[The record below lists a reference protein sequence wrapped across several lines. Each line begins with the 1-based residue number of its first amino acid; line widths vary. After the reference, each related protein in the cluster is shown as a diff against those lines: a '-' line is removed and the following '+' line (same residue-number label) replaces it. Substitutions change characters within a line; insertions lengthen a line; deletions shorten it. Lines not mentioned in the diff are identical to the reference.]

1 MESPLRYLRI
11 WMARNGLWPTTR
23 YARLACF
30 ILAFDLL
37 LFALKK
43 VLDLSGSS
51 YGQSLNFW
59 VVLLTCIAVALFL
72 SLAYR
77 WLKARTLWRLRNRL
91 IVTYVFIG
99 VIPAILLVTMAIGMF
114 YVFAGQFANFV
125 VTSELTAQLRS
136 LGVMNLAVASGLASR
151 LEKGEAATREFLE
164 ATTQQNS
171 ARKICVWADGKSQ
184 PVCNGDGVA
193 KSLVFP
199 SFLKERFDAIVYDDH
214 TLYLRSAVKLNNK

>member
-11 WMARNGLWPTTR
+11 WMARNDLWPTTR
-23 YARLACF
+23 YARVSCF
-30 ILAFDLL
+30 FLAFDLL

-43 VLDLSGSS
+43 ILDLSGSA

-59 VVLLTCIAVALFL
+59 VVLLGLVSACLFL
-72 SLAYR
+72 VLLYH

-136 LGVMNLAVASGLASR
+136 LGVMNSAVASGLASR

-171 ARKICVWADGKSQ
+171 ARKICVWADKKSQ
-184 PVCNGDGVA
+184 PVCSGDAVA
-193 KSLVFP
+193 KP
-199 SFLKERFDAIVYDDH
+199 
-214 TLYLRSAVKLNNK
+214 